1 MSSPRIFRRAA
12 CSAAATAAVAL
23 ATVMSGAT
31 ANASGPLE
39 APPLE
44 APEWAQFGLSSIHPG
59 IPTLTKGDAA
69 CTSNF
74 IFLDAKNN
82 AYIGQAAHCSG
93 KGAANDTNGCNT
105 ESEPLGTKVVL
116 GASGVTGKIVY
127 SSWIAMQEAGEK
139 SEAICGANDFALIR
153 IPNSALDK
161 VNPSIP
167 VFGGPTALRSTPLE
181 AGESVLSYGNSP
193 LRGGIQQFSP
203 KQGLSIGTSPEG
215 WEHQVYTATPG
226 IPGDSGSGFIDSKG
240 QAFGVL
246 STLSIAP
253 VPGSNG
259 VADLAKALEYAQ
271 KHSGI
276 KGLRL
281 AEGDVPFA
289 PGTVPALQGFMGDQ
303 ASLLPTGP
311 RS

>member
-1 MSSPRIFRRAA
+1 MSSPRTFRKTAI
-12 CSAAATAAVAL
+12 SAAATAAVAL
-23 ATVMSGAT
+23 AITAPGAT
-31 ANASGPLE
+31 ANAAGPVE
-39 APPLE
+39 VPK
-44 APEWAQFGLSSIHPG
+44 WAEFGLSSIHPG
-59 IPTLTKGDAA
+59 VPTLTNGDAA

-74 IFLDAKNN
+74 VFLDAKNH

-105 ESEPLGTKVVL
+105 KSEPLGTKVGL

-127 SSWIAMQEAGEK
+127 SSWIAMQKAGEK
-139 SEAICGANDFALIR
+139 DEAACANNDFSLIR
-153 IPNSALDK
+153 IPDSAIDK

-167 VFGGPTALRSTPLE
+167 VFGGPTALRDTPVE

-193 LRGGIQQFSP
+193 LRGGIEQFSP
-203 KQGLSIGTSPEG
+203 KQGFSIGTSPDG
-215 WEHQVYTATPG
+215 WSHEVYTASPG

-253 VPGSNG
+253 IPGSNG
-259 VADLAKALEYAQ
+259 VADLAKALKYAQ
-271 KHSGI
+271 EHSGI

-289 PGTVPALQGFMGDQ
+289 PGSVPALQGFMGSGSQ
-303 ASLLPTGP
+303 AGLPAGP

>member
-12 CSAAATAAVAL
+12 FSAAATAAVAC
-23 ATVMSGAT
+23 AAIFPGTG
-31 ANASGPLE
+31 ANAA
-39 APPLE
+39 APTDNLPKFAE
-44 APEWAQFGLSSIHPG
+44 FGLASIHPG
-59 IPTLTKGDAA
+59 VPTLTKGDAA

-74 IFLDAKNN
+74 VFLDAANH

-93 KGAANDTNGCNT
+93 KGAANDTNGCDT
-105 ESEPLGTKVVL
+105 KSEPLGTKVLL
-116 GASGVTGKIVY
+116 GASGVKGKIVY
-127 SSWIAMQEAGEK
+127 SSWIAMQKQGEK
-139 SEAICGANDFALIR
+139 DEAACASNDFALIR
-153 IPNSALDK
+153 IPDSALDK

-167 VFGGPTALRSTPLE
+167 VFGGPTALRETPLN

-193 LRGGIQQFSP
+193 LRGGIQTLSP
-203 KQGLSIGTSPEG
+203 KQGVSIGTSPEG

-226 IPGDSGSGFIDSKG
+226 IPGDSGSGFIDEKG

-253 VPGSNG
+253 VPASNG
-259 VADLAKALEYAQ
+259 VADLAHALKYAQ
-271 KHSGI
+271 EHSGI

-281 AEGDVPFA
+281 AIGDQPFS
-289 PGTVPALQGFMGDQ
+289 PGTVPVLGGVQNGELS
-303 ASLLPTGP
+303 SLLPTGP

>member
-1 MSSPRIFRRAA
+1 MSSPRTRVAL
-12 CSAAATAAVAL
+12 SAAATAAVAL
-23 ATVMSGAT
+23 AVALPGAT
-31 ANASGPLE
+31 ANAAAPLE
-39 APPLE
+39 T
-44 APEWAQFGLSSIHPG
+44 PEWAKFGLSTIHPG
-59 IPTLTKGDAA
+59 VPTLTKGDAA

-74 IFLDAKNN
+74 VFLDAKNH

-105 ESEPLGTKVVL
+105 KSEPLGTKVLL
-116 GASGVTGKIVY
+116 GASGVKGKIVY
-127 SSWIAMQEAGEK
+127 SSWVAMQEVGEK
-139 SEAICGANDFALIR
+139 DEATCASNDFALIR
-153 IPNSALDK
+153 IPDSALGK

-167 VFGGPTALRSTPLE
+167 VFGGPTALRTTPLK
-181 AGESVLSYGNSP
+181 AGESVLSYGSSP
-193 LRGGIQQFSP
+193 LRGGLTQFSP
-203 KQGLSIGTSPEG
+203 KQGFSLETSPEG
-215 WEHQVYTATPG
+215 WEHQVYTASPG
-226 IPGDSGSGFIDSKG
+226 IPGDSGSGFIDGKG

-253 VPGSNG
+253 IPGSNG

-289 PGTVPALQGFMGDQ
+289 PGAVPALQGIMHEQG
-303 ASLLPTGP
+303 AATGP
-311 RS
+311 RQ

>member
-1 MSSPRIFRRAA
+1 MSSPRTFRRVAF
-12 CSAAATAAVAL
+12 SAAATVAVAAAAIL
-23 ATVMSGAT
+23 PGAG
-31 ANASGPLE
+31 ANAA
-39 APPLE
+39 APALDK
-44 APEWAQFGLSSIHPG
+44 PEFAKFGLSSIHPG
-59 IPTLTKGDAA
+59 VPTLTKGDAA
-69 CTSNF
+69 CTANF
-74 IFLDAKNN
+74 IFLDADNH

-105 ESEPLGTKVVL
+105 KSEPLGTKVLL

-127 SSWIAMQEAGEK
+127 SSWIAMQEAKEK
-139 SEAICGANDFALIR
+139 DEAACASNDFSLIR
-153 IPNSALDK
+153 IPDSALDK

-167 VFGGPTALRSTPLE
+167 VFGGPTALREGALE
-181 AGESVLSYGNSP
+181 AGESVLSYGSSP
-193 LRGGIQQFSP
+193 LRGGITGLSP
-203 KQGLSIGTSPEG
+203 KQGVTIGTSPEG

-253 VPGSNG
+253 IPGSNG
-259 VADLAKALEYAQ
+259 VADLASALKYAQ

-281 AEGDVPFA
+281 AVGDMPFA
-289 PGTVPALQGFMGDQ
+289 PGAVPALSGISQG
-303 ASLLPTGP
+303 ALLPTGP
-311 RS
+311 RN